1 MKKYKSESE
10 EHCRKRANLFPPTET
25 QSEIIDNFNRGYNQV
40 VTAVP
45 GAGKTTLAILL
56 ALLPSISIVLITFSK
71 RLRDETKARADE
83 LGLENMDVR
92 TFHSIGC
99 HYYYPNTRSDLDLL
113 EICKNDLPPSHA
125 LPVDVDCVILDESQD
140 MCKEQ
145 FLFCYKFLTDIYCEK
160 QKHTEQDAEQDAER
174 GPGIQKTRMII
185 MGDEN
190 QCIFPYKGADSRFL
204 SMAEELWLGHPLF
217 REMKQGCVIP
227 PPFYHVSMNGTNRLP
242 GPIVDFLNFNEM
254 CTKNQKKPLVSL
266 KSQRLAEKE
275 GQEKTVHYWRL
286 KKTDMIQKIMKEM
299 ETLLNSGEIKPGDI
313 FIICPSIHKNF
324 IAKEILNELTL
335 LGYPCF
341 YPNQDESDK
350 TDDQVLLNKICFL
363 TGHSSKGRERR
374 FCFLLGFDSSYYQF
388 MDREASPSEC
398 TNLLYVGCTRSTEKL
413 YLCQFYTENQ
423 TTYYQNRPQDMRFTL
438 PFLKMSSMGMIT
450 GEYSDFLTYFGE
462 GNMNEEKGV
471 VEKIL
476 EQREERGIVKINAT
490 DMVNFLPTVVLDI
503 LNQKMKNWW
512 ITDSPAHREIE
523 IPSVIVCGGGGGA
536 VEIQEDV
543 SDLNG
548 LAIPSIFMTK
558 YFRDTPKYLYDRLHE
573 RLESMDE
580 KKKNGKHFKMLLKKL
595 QQLPPMMWE
604 YRHYLFYFN
613 MEQACS
619 NQVFHRLR
627 QISNYEWLDSQETI
641 QKLMKEFEGVLGE
654 EMAESRQ
661 RGIRPCLEYDLF
673 SSFSPPPLPLKKEE
687 PSSVDADAD
696 VVVAVGSLESTSSI
710 RSYMGSMISS
720 SSEEWEESSMTPPL
734 ENEMDVLLAKDRI
747 KNKSEFFHEVL
758 INALTKIVE
767 TSPEYVLMN
776 TKEQQTRRWYEGR
789 NFTYSGVLDL
799 VTHSGIWEMKCTSML
814 SKEHQL
820 QLLLYA
826 WFWKG
831 LGLLYQKSPES
842 FSDKE
847 RKYLSLGQKEFH
859 LFNVKT
865 SEHLRLSGELSFEEL
880 TEFVAMW
887 IDGKNNSVALS
898 VHLSDAEFMRILEE
912 V

>member
-10 EHCRKRANLFPPTET
+10 EHRIKRANLFPPTET
-25 QSEIIDNFNRGYNQV
+25 QSEIIENFNRGYNQV

-56 ALLPSISIVLITFSK
+56 ALLPNISIVLITFSK
-71 RLRDETKARADE
+71 RLRDETKARADD

-160 QKHTEQDAEQDAER
+160 KRQTEQPEQDMETESN
-174 GPGIQKTRMII
+174 IQKTRLIV

-204 SMAEELWLGHPLF
+204 SKAEDLWLGHPLF
-217 REMKQGCVIP
+217 REMKQGCAIP

-242 GPIVDFLNFNEM
+242 GPIVEFLNFNEM
-254 CTKNQKKPLVSL
+254 CTKNQKKPLISL
-266 KSQRLAEKE
+266 KSQRLAEKGKKGE
-275 GQEKTVHYWRL
+275 QEKMVQYWRL
-286 KKTDMIQKIMKEM
+286 KKPDMILRMIKEI
-299 ETLLNSGEIKPGDI
+299 ETLLNSEQAKPGDI

-423 TTYYQNRPQDMRFTL
+423 TTYYQNRPQDMRFVL
-438 PFLKMSSMGMIT
+438 PFLKMSSMEMLT

-471 VEKIL
+471 IEKII

-512 ITDSPAHREIE
+512 ITVEPAHREIE
-523 IPSVIVCGGGGGA
+523 IPSVIVCGGGA
-536 VEIQEDV
+536 IEIQEDV

-580 KKKNGKHFKMLLKKL
+580 KRKNGKHFKMLSRKL
-595 QQLPPMMWE
+595 QQLPPTMWQTSD
-604 YRHYLFYFN
+604 YLFYFN

-641 QKLMKEFEGVLGE
+641 QKLMKEFEEVLGG
-654 EMAESRQ
+654 EMTESRQ
-661 RGIRPCLEYDLF
+661 KGIRPFLEYDLF
-673 SSFSPPPLPLKKEE
+673 SSFSPPPLKKEE
-687 PSSVDADAD
+687 PSSVDETNM
-696 VVVAVGSLESTSSI
+696 VGSLESVSSI
-710 RSYMGSMISS
+710 RSYMGSVISS
-720 SSEEWEESSMTPPL
+720 SSEEWEEISMTPL
-734 ENEMDVLLAKDRI
+734 ENEMDRLLAKDRI

-758 INALTKIVE
+758 INALTKMVE
-767 TSPEYVLMN
+767 TSPEYLLMS
-776 TKEQQTRRWYEGR
+776 TEEQQTRRWYEGR
-789 NFTYSGVLDL
+789 NFAYSGVLDL

-820 QLLLYA
+820 QLLLYV

-847 RKYLSLGQKEFH
+847 RKYLSLEQKEFH

-865 SEHLRLSGELSFEEL
+865 SEHLRLSGEIGFDEL

-898 VHLSDAEFMRILEE
+898 VHLSDTEFMRILDE